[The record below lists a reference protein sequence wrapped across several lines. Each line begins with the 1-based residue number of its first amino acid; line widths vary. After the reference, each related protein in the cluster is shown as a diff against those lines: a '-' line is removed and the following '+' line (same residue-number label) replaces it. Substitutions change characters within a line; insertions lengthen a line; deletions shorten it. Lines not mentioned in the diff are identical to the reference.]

1 MALQS
6 INWSEITFKSLK
18 IWLKLSNSLIIAHVI
33 AEILPKLWPNL
44 AEILAQWT
52 VVVVVI
58 ISSKV
63 SIIHCYGLYYAL

>member
-6 INWSEITFKSLK
+6 INWSEIMIKSLK
-18 IWLKLSNSLIIAHVI
+18 IWPKLSNSPIIAH
-33 AEILPKLWPNL
+33 ILAKIQPIL
-44 AEILAQWT
+44 AEILAQWS

-63 SIIHCYGLYYAL
+63 SIIHSHGLQNAL

>member
-6 INWSEITFKSLK
+6 IKWSEITFKRLK
-18 IWLKLSNSLIIAHVI
+18 IWPKLSNSPIIAHVI
-33 AEILPKLWPNL
+33 AKIL
-44 AEILAQWT
+44 EILAQWT